1 MSESNSTLVV
11 ALKFAVAC
19 EAVQVPYFLGGSVAS
34 SLQGQPRH
42 TQDIDFVVELTARQV
57 PDLIRALGPDFEV
70 DDEALI
76 DAVQRNRSCTIFFL
90 PEVMR
95 LALFIAGDSE
105 FDRLELARRQ
115 KTELLPGRFL
125 FVKSPEDSVPKKV
138 ELVPGR
144 WRTDE
149 QSVERRGRDSPGA
162 ERPARCAVPQPLGS
176 SVGHSTPAGPRSQR
190 SGSLTFLESPHGS
203 TYTEAHAL
211 EVAHRRRTGFTERG
225 SLVLPCDA

>member
-76 DAVQRNRSCTIFFL
+76 DAVQRKRSWNIFFL

-115 KTELLPGRFL
+115 KIELLPGRFL
-125 FVKSPEDSVPKKV
+125 FVKSPEDSVLRKLSWYLAGGEQMNSQWKDVV
-138 ELVPGR
+138 EILRV
-144 WRTDE
+144 
-149 QSVERRGRDSPGA
+149 QRDRLDAQYLNHWAPQLGIQHLL
-162 ERPARCAVPQPLGS
+162 ARALS
-176 SVGHSTPAGPRSQR
+176 
-190 SGSLTFLESPHGS
+190 
-203 TYTEAHAL
+203 EAA
-211 EVAHRRRTGFTERG
+211 
-225 SLVLPCDA
+225 P

>member
-1 MSESNSTLVV
+1 MSESNSMLLV

-76 DAVQRNRSCTIFFL
+76 DAVQRKRSWNIFFL

-95 LALFIAGDSE
+95 LDLFIAGDSE

-115 KTELLPGRFL
+115 TIELLP
-125 FVKSPEDSVPKKV
+125 
-138 ELVPGR
+138 
-144 WRTDE
+144 
-149 QSVERRGRDSPGA
+149 A
-162 ERPARCAVPQPLGS
+162 ERPSRCAVPEPVGS
-176 SVGHSTPAGPRSQR
+176 TVGHSTPAGPRSQR
-190 SGSLTFLESPHGS
+190 SGSLTFLESPHDC
-203 TYTEAHAL
+203 TYTASPCTRSVSPSAHWF
-211 EVAHRRRTGFTERG
+211 H
-225 SLVLPCDA
+225 